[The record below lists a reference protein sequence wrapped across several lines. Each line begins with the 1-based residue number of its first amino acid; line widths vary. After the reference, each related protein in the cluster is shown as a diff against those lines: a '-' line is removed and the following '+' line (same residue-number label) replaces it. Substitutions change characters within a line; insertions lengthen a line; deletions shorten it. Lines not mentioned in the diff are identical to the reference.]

1 MLKIKKLLSPYKY
14 KIRLLV
20 IKYEIWVKMLAK
32 SSYNKVEIRIYE
44 TVIADLKKLTKQQ

>member
-1 MLKIKKLLSPYKY
+1 MNIIIFSCKKKVKKL
-14 KIRLLV
+14 I
-20 IKYEIWVKMLAK
+20 IKYQIWVKMLAK